1 MVTLITGATG
11 FLGKYLLPHLKS
23 LSESEIFHVCA
34 LNKFD
39 NSHAQSES
47 IDLTDTQKVLS
58 YIQKIRPQ
66 RVYHL
71 AGIARVSQD
80 ISFESYF
87 SQNTLSTQTLLEAL
101 VSLNSPVEFFLTSSV
116 HVYGNQEGLVN
127 ERAELKPEGAYGF
140 TKYLAEETLKHF
152 VQKYPQIRGVVG
164 RLYSCVGPNQPLG
177 FVTSDICKKV
187 KELKKS
193 GGTRLEVGPTDSTR
207 RFTDVRDVIKTFPI
221 LLKAQLPSRY
231 EVFNIAHSKDTRVGQ
246 LIQLVLD
253 LERVPAKIISRSD
266 NSNSFK
272 GLKVDTSKMAQF
284 IPESTFRP
292 LESTLKDILA
302 SSPS

>member
-1 MVTLITGATG
+1 M
-11 FLGKYLLPHLKS
+11 
-23 LSESEIFHVCA
+23 
-34 LNKFD
+34 
-39 NSHAQSES
+39 
-47 IDLTDTQKVLS
+47 
-58 YIQKIRPQ
+58 
-66 RVYHL
+66 
-71 AGIARVSQD
+71 
-80 ISFESYF
+80 
-87 SQNTLSTQTLLEAL
+87 
-101 VSLNSPVEFFLTSSV
+101 
-116 HVYGNQEGLVN
+116 
-127 ERAELKPEGAYGF
+127 
-140 TKYLAEETLKHF
+140 
-152 VQKYPQIRGVVG
+152 
-164 RLYSCVGPNQPLG
+164 
-177 FVTSDICKKV
+177 
-187 KELKKS
+187 
-193 GGTRLEVGPTDSTR
+193 GPTDSTR